1 MKQIYFRGTE
11 GYAVIDGVLT
21 YIKAES
27 VVMNANGK
35 LTYTING
42 KEYRDLLLFQNQQEF
57 ENGRPKNPTL
67 VSIPD
72 KYEYREETDE
82 MGYPY
87 IETAVWKMIE
97 GEPVQLW
104 MKLNYEVKDSSRWMK
119 PIIPEDC
126 FLTRIDCVRF
136 GIYRYKDENG
146 KVTEQKGIGLKLR
159 LTEDQQAFIDGK
171 FSAMLEKAKEMG
183 IKLLFNMD
191 CDSLIA
197 VNERDIKSLKMD
209 CRSDYDEEMA
219 HFIGLEHFKGIPKAN
234 VWNIYSDNVLY
245 EGETE

>member
-27 VVMNANGK
+27 VVMSANGK
-35 LTYTING
+35 LTYIING
-42 KEYRDLLLFQNQQEF
+42 KEYRDLLLFQNQKEF
-57 ENGRPKNPTL
+57 ENGQPKNPTP

-72 KYEYREETDE
+72 RYEYREETDE

-104 MKLNYEVKDSSRWMK
+104 MKLNYEVKGSSSWMK

-126 FLTRIDCVRF
+126 FFTRIDCVRF

-159 LTEDQQAFIDGK
+159 LTDDQQAFIDGE

-197 VNERDIKSLKMD
+197 VNERDIKELKID
-209 CRSDYDEEMA
+209 CKSDYDEEMA
-219 HFIGLEHFKGIPKAN
+219 HFIGLEHFKEIPKAN
-234 VWNIYSDNVLY
+234 VWNIYSDYVLY
-245 EGETE
+245 EG